1 MDYWFYPYFYSSF
14 IPVSYRYACTLG
26 KPYLLMRA
34 FSFRLLTILG
44 LSLFVLGCDTEKEDL
59 QLEAAGDYV
68 ALQPGKYITYR
79 LDSTVFVQQ
88 GRAQEIHSYQEK
100 HQVDAEINDNLGR
113 KSYRVFRYIRN
124 LAGTSAWSPAGTYLV
139 TPLQHSL
146 EVIEDN
152 MRIVKLFT
160 PVKEGATWKG
170 NRYLAQEPYASK
182 FNFNNDD
189 NMAEW
194 DFEITSVGETAT
206 FGTQQVEN
214 IVTLLQQ
221 DETINDPTTTPDT
234 YATRTLSVDK
244 YARGLGLVYQEF
256 IMWEYQP
263 NPGGTSY
270 RVGFGVKRSMID
282 HN

>member
-1 MDYWFYPYFYSSF
+1 M
-14 IPVSYRYACTLG
+14 SYRCACTLR

-34 FSFRLLTILG
+34 
-44 LSLFVLGCDTEKEDL
+44 LSLRILTVLGVSLCLLGCDSETEDL
-59 QLEAAGDYV
+59 QVEKAGEYV

-100 HQVDAEINDNLGR
+100 HLVDAEITDNLGR
-113 KSYRVFRYIRN
+113 KSYRIFRYLRN
-124 LAGTSAWSPAGTYLV
+124 LAGTTGWSPSGTYMI
-139 TPLQHSL
+139 TPLENSL

-152 MRIVKLFT
+152 LRVVKLFT
-160 PVKEGATWKG
+160 PIKEGATWKG
-170 NRYLAQEPYASK
+170 NRYLPSEPYSSK

-189 NMAEW
+189 NMTDWE
-194 DFEITSVGETAT
+194 FEIASVGETAT
-206 FGTQQVEN
+206 FGSQQVSD
-214 IVTLLQQ
+214 IITLIQQ
-221 DETINDPTTTPDT
+221 DETINDPSRDPAT

-244 YARGLGLVYQEF
+244 YAKGLGLVFQEY

-270 RVGFGVKRSMID
+270 RVGFGVKRTMID